1 MLLHKLNL
9 TPFFAPVD
17 TSNGVGA
24 IEDKA
29 LSRDEVI
36 DMLGEDEPES
46 ETLELEK
53 PAKKAAKDNNK
64 EDKEEKE
71 KTLEEEI
78 EEELEEPDEDKLE
91 LTVPIR
97 RRKFLQSILISSK
110 SF

>member
-46 ETLELEK
+46 ETLELKK
-53 PAKKAAKDNNK
+53 PAKKAAKDNNE
-64 EDKEEKE
+64 EDKEEDKDDKE
-71 KTLEEEI
+71 EKKKR
-78 EEELEEPDEDKLE
+78 P
-91 LTVPIR
+91 
-97 RRKFLQSILISSK
+97 
-110 SF
+110 